1 MTSRIAS
8 IIQEAESRSSAI
20 ISCFPAGTKKSSTA
34 TRINSICAKLLKRK
48 TPICP
53 TAKVVS
59 EEGSK
64 TDQNFAQP
72 QTIYNSYKEILNV
85 WNESYRRIM
94 NMDCDARIRP
104 DQVSSID
111 TATMDVATANIVEHL
126 KAMISEL
133 TTRCNTLKRII
144 DETIPVDGLILQTD
158 QETEAAFISLKEW
171 LDGMRD
177 GSAFAMDELGL
188 RTTRRTPIG
197 AKVMDKDLYDQ
208 LVRLADEALRIHR
221 VGNATRSFESG

>member
-20 ISCFPAGTKKSSTA
+20 ISSIPAGTRKSSTA

-64 TDQNFAQP
+64 TDQNFEQP
-72 QTIYNSYKEILNV
+72 QTIYNSYKEILNI
-85 WNESYRRIM
+85 WNESYQRVM
-94 NMDCDARIRP
+94 NIDCDARIRP

-111 TATMDVATANIVEHL
+111 TAIMDVATANIVEHL

-144 DETIPVDGLILQTD
+144 DETIPVDELILQAD
-158 QETEAAFISLKEW
+158 HETESTVIGLKEW
-171 LDGMRD
+171 LDGMRASSVFD
-177 GSAFAMDELGL
+177 MDELGL
-188 RTTRRTPIG
+188 RTTRRTPTG
-197 AKVMDKDLYDQ
+197 ARVMDKGLYDQ
-208 LVRLADEALRIHR
+208 LVRLADEALRINR
-221 VGNATRSFESG
+221 VRNAARTSESG